1 MARDPWYRLDNVGR
15 FYSAQ
20 AGRAAQTVFRIAA
33 GMSED
38 VDPGALQRALDRALD
53 VFPGFS
59 VTLKSGLFWH
69 YLEQAPSKPKVAFE
83 NLPPCA
89 PMHAGPSSVLVR
101 VSYSGRRINLE
112 MSHMVSDGRG
122 TMQLFRTLVA
132 FYVQER
138 YGVPVELEPYS
149 RGEEHKTEDSFSAN
163 YERKASGTTAKPKA
177 YRIKGWRDMGAQQFM
192 EVHLSASQVRES
204 AKAMGVGLTPLLIA
218 AVVCAIRDGMTVRD
232 RERGRAICIT
242 VPVDLRR
249 FFGSETL
256 RNFFGLA
263 YVSYVPGV
271 EGETLAQVAAD
282 VEGQLRDA
290 TQPDVLKRRMNRMV
304 KLQKNAALRVAPVFL
319 KDAVL
324 GLAARVAGR
333 EVTTAAS
340 NLGRVEMPCGTEG
353 FVESVVVMTSTT
365 GIDFVMSTY
374 GDDLSVGIS
383 SVLVSNDVPRRFV
396 RAFTGLGVKA
406 VVDLNRTREE
416 VDVALRQERMEHALL
431 HHDED
436 ACVKSERPRRTLGGD
451 AS

>member
-1 MARDPWYRLDNVGR
+1 
-15 FYSAQ
+15 
-20 AGRAAQTVFRIAA
+20 
-33 GMSED
+33 
-38 VDPGALQRALDRALD
+38 
-53 VFPGFS
+53 
-59 VTLKSGLFWH
+59 
-69 YLEQAPSKPKVAFE
+69 
-83 NLPPCA
+83 
-89 PMHAGPSSVLVR
+89 
-101 VSYSGRRINLE
+101 
-112 MSHMVSDGRG
+112 
-122 TMQLFRTLVA
+122 
-132 FYVQER
+132 
-138 YGVPVELEPYS
+138 
-149 RGEEHKTEDSFSAN
+149 
-163 YERKASGTTAKPKA
+163 
-177 YRIKGWRDMGAQQFM
+177 MGAQQFM
-192 EVHLSASQVRES
+192 EVHLSASQVREA
-204 AKAMGVGLTPLLIA
+204 AKVLGVGLTPLLIA
-218 AVVCAIRDGMTVRD
+218 AVVCAIRDGMSVRD

-249 FFGSETL
+249 FFGSETR

-340 NLGRVEMPCGTEG
+340 NLGRVEMPRGTEG

-383 SVLVSNDVPRRFV
+383 SVLVSNDIPRRFV

-431 HHDED
+431 HHGED
-436 ACVKSERPRRTLGGD
+436 ACVKSERPRHALGGD
-451 AS
+451 VS

>member
-20 AGRAAQTVFRIAA
+20 AGRTAQTVFRIAA
-33 GMSED
+33 GMSEE
-38 VDPGALQRALDRALD
+38 VDAHALQRALDRALD
-53 VFPGFS
+53 VFPGFN
-59 VTLKSGLFWH
+59 VTLRTGLFWH
-69 YLEQAPSKPKVAFE
+69 YLEQAPSKPEVVPE
-83 NLPPCA
+83 ELPPCA

-138 YGVPVELEPYS
+138 YGVAVELEPYA
-149 RGEEHKTEDSFSAN
+149 REESHKTEDSFSAN
-163 YERKASGTTAKPKA
+163 YERGASGATSKPKA
-177 YRIKGWRDMGAQQFM
+177 YHIRGWRDRGAQQFM
-192 EVHLSASQVRES
+192 EVHLSASQAYDA

-218 AVVCAIRDGMTVRD
+218 GVVCAIRDGMTERD

-263 YVSYVPGV
+263 YVSYAPGV
-271 EGETLAQVAAD
+271 EDETLAQVAAH

-290 TQPDVLKRRMNRMV
+290 TQPEALKRRMNRMV
-304 KLQKNAALRVAPVFL
+304 KLQKNPALRVAPVFV

-324 GLAARVAGR
+324 GLAAHVAGR

-340 NLGRVEMPCGTEG
+340 NLGRVEMPAGVEG
-353 FVESVVVMTSTT
+353 YVESVVVLTSTA
-365 GIDFVMSTY
+365 GIDFVMATC

-383 SVLVSNDVPRRFV
+383 SVLVSNDIPRRFV
-396 RAFTGLGVKA
+396 RAFTGLGVRA

-416 VDVALRQERMEHALL
+416 VDVALRQERLEHALL
-431 HHDED
+431 HGEED
-436 ACVKSERPRRTLGGD
+436 GRDRGGD
-451 AS
+451 TS